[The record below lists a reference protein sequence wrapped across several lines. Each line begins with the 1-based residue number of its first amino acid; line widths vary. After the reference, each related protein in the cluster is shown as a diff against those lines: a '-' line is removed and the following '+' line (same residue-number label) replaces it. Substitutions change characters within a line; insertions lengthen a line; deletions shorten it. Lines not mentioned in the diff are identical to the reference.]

1 MIGGQHS
8 CQHQNHIKLNCNQT
22 QIRTHHLSA
31 SDMESIT
38 DIGMAQAKNSIA
50 GTNVFYVRSSQ
61 VISRLQ
67 VQYLSGFY
75 SQGTNHHMKS
85 SVMLLFRPKNKLQLV
100 LKPA

>member
-1 MIGGQHS
+1 LPAPTL
-8 CQHQNHIKLNCNQT
+8 HQAQLQSNPNK
-22 QIRTHHLSA
+22 THDLSA
-31 SDMESIT
+31 SDMEVII
-38 DIGMAQAKNSIA
+38 DIGMAQAKHLIGA
-50 GTNVFYVRSSQ
+50 NVFYVRSSQ